1 MGIKNT
7 GGKNTVRMTWVML
20 AAVSTTMLAG
30 VTHAAGFGDTPAKQ
44 MVTYKDSNLNSE
56 AGTQALYRRI
66 QRAANKVCGEADVR
80 DLAGMNVRKACR
92 DRAISEAVAAVN
104 SPMLTKV
111 YLAKTAEP
119 GQQSLPAAQLR

>member
-30 VTHAAGFGDTPAKQ
+30 VSQAAGFDDTSAKQ
-44 MVTYKDSNLNSE
+44 SVTYKDLDLNSD
-56 AGTQALYRRI
+56 AGTQTLYRRI

-80 DLAGMNVRKACR
+80 DLAGMNVRKTCR

-111 YLAKTAEP
+111 YLEKTGEP
-119 GQQSLPAAQLR
+119 GDQSSSVAQLR